1 MPDFTSLF
9 EAARKGDGRAAAE
22 LLPLIYDE
30 LHRLAASQMNGEAS
44 DHTLSATALVHEAYI
59 RLIGRDGYESP
70 THFLRVAAQAMRRIL
85 VDHARTRLAKKR
97 GGGRHRIPLDES
109 ARWTDSPEQLMD
121 LDDALRRLAAE
132 EPKKAELVTLRFF
145 AGMTTPEAAAALG
158 VSVPTAERWWTFAR
172 AWLLADLEDENPK
185 NP

>member
-1 MPDFTSLF
+1 MSDFTKLL
-9 EAARKGDGRAAAE
+9 EAARKGDRRAAAE
-22 LLPLIYDE
+22 LLPLVYDE
-30 LHRLAASQMNGEAS
+30 LRRLAAAQMKGEAI
-44 DHTLSATALVHEAYI
+44 DHTLGATALVHEAYI
-59 RLIGRDGYESP
+59 RLIGREAYESRG
-70 THFLRVAAQAMRRIL
+70 HFLRVAAQAMRRIL
-85 VDHARTRLAKKR
+85 IDHARTRLAKKR
-97 GGGRHRIPLDES
+97 GGGRDRVPLDES
-109 ARWTDSPEQLMD
+109 VRWTDSPQHLVD

-172 AWLLADLEDENPK
+172 TWLLADLEGENPK